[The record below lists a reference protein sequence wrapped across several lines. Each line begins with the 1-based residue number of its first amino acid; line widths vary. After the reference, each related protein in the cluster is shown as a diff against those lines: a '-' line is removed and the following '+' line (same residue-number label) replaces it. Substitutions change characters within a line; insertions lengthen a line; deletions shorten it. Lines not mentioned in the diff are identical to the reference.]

1 MHNIVYMFFM
11 FNSHLLNY
19 SYFYSF
25 KMNSSPLQNE
35 HFRDV
40 VKALVVILEA
50 QVYLDQLELQ
60 ALRVS
65 RVHLEIL
72 DLDSQVYPFQNS
84 VLLFVVF
91 SSLLLIN

>member
-1 MHNIVYMFFM
+1 
-11 FNSHLLNY
+11 
-19 SYFYSF
+19 
-25 KMNSSPLQNE
+25 MNSSPLQNE